1 MDKIARS
8 LLCSI
13 FCLLVPISAAAF
25 DELNEPQTLIYD
37 TDHLTKTVEGSAIK
51 YNYKLQREGEESLT
65 DEVTLVIA
73 KERDE
78 NRRDV
83 SVNFLSGDHKLHLPD
98 FDNYR
103 GNPVIIG
110 MLEHLAQSMGFDSGG
125 GALYF
130 RNRIRDQLASK
141 EVVVSQRESDNV
153 AGSGEKIR
161 LTEFSFAPLHNDP
174 YVRDKPELTESKIT
188 LTFSEDVPGHL
199 VSIAYKS
206 GPEKKPQS
214 NRLLEFASVQ

>member
-13 FCLLVPISAAAF
+13 FCLLVPISAVAF

-110 MLEHLAQSMGFDSGG
+110 CL
-125 GALYF
+125 LYTSPSP
-130 RNRIRDQLASK
+130 RDGLLS
-141 EVVVSQRESDNV
+141 RMP
-153 AGSGEKIR
+153 
-161 LTEFSFAPLHNDP
+161 FSA
-174 YVRDKPELTESKIT
+174 
-188 LTFSEDVPGHL
+188 
-199 VSIAYKS
+199 
-206 GPEKKPQS
+206 
-214 NRLLEFASVQ
+214 